1 MRKSIKGTTLNS
13 CSHSRP
19 IIPKPAK
26 HTFQSLLPSQ
36 HEDDACDSPPGTQ
49 CFWLPADA
57 TTNQAALNA
66 FKKSYEVI
74 EKIIADK
81 QQAAEQEES
90 VAETLKALANL
101 QANVDPES
109 EEYFL
114 AQLFQKAVVW
124 LVQKGV
130 SKGVEYGVGKAIKG

>member
-1 MRKSIKGTTLNS
+1 MSTLRTLVSFCHFCLSSIPSNPYCRANMKTTLV
-13 CSHSRP
+13 
-19 IIPKPAK
+19 I
-26 HTFQSLLPSQ
+26 LLLALS
-36 HEDDACDSPPGTQ
+36 ASGYAATI
-49 CFWLPADA
+49 PADA

>member
-1 MRKSIKGTTLNS
+1 MKTTLV
-13 CSHSRP
+13 
-19 IIPKPAK
+19 I
-26 HTFQSLLPSQ
+26 LLLALS
-36 HEDDACDSPPGTQ
+36 ASGYAATI
-49 CFWLPADA
+49 PADA

-66 FKKSYEVI
+66 FKRSYEVI

-81 QQAAEQEES
+81 QEAAEQEES

-101 QANVDPES
+101 QTNVDPES

-114 AQLFQKAVVW
+114 AQLFQKAVAW